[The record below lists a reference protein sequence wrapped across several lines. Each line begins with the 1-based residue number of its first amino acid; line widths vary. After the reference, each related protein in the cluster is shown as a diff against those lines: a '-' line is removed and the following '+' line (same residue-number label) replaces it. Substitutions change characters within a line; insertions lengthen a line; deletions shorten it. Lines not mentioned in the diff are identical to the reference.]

1 MYNKINADL
10 LVAMKN
16 KNTFEL
22 SVLRMLKS
30 ALQLEKI
37 AKKEDLN
44 DKEVINV
51 LKKQVKIR
59 KDSVQ
64 EYKKYNKN
72 DVAETL
78 EKEIAVI
85 EKYLPQEL
93 GEDELKKIIE
103 TAFQDVNPQSM
114 KDMGLIMKNIN
125 EKLENK
131 NADMSLVSKLVK
143 ERLMTK

>member
-1 MYNKINADL
+1 MYNKINEDL

-93 GEDELKKIIE
+93 GEDELKKIID

>member
-1 MYNKINADL
+1 MYNKINEDL

-131 NADMSLVSKLVK
+131 NADKSLVSKLVK

>member
-1 MYNKINADL
+1 MYNKINEDL

-103 TAFQDVNPQSM
+103 TVFQDVNPQSM

>member
-1 MYNKINADL
+1 MYNKINEDL
-10 LVAMKN
+10 LVSMKN

-72 DVAETL
+72 DVVETL

>member
-1 MYNKINADL
+1 MYNNINEDL

-125 EKLENK
+125 ENLENK

>member
-1 MYNKINADL
+1 MYNKINEDL

-78 EKEIAVI
+78 KKEIAVI

>member
-1 MYNKINADL
+1 MYNKINEDL

-78 EKEIAVI
+78 EKEIDVI

-103 TAFQDVNPQSM
+103 IAFQDVNPQSM

>member
-1 MYNKINADL
+1 MYNKINEDL

-93 GEDELKKIIE
+93 GEDELKKITE
-103 TAFQDVNPQSM
+103 
-114 KDMGLIMKNIN
+114 
-125 EKLENK
+125 
-131 NADMSLVSKLVK
+131 
-143 ERLMTK
+143 

>member
-1 MYNKINADL
+1 MYNKINEDL

-103 TAFQDVNPQSM
+103 IAFQDVNPQSM

>member
-1 MYNKINADL
+1 MYNKINEDL

-125 EKLENK
+125 ENLENK

>member
-1 MYNKINADL
+1 MYNKINEDL

-103 TAFQDVNPQSM
+103 IAFQDVNPQSM
-114 KDMGLIMKNIN
+114 KDMGLIMKNVN

>member
-1 MYNKINADL
+1 MYNKINEDL